1 MEDSH
6 GFIEMFIFDDS
17 DEADAWKNNRGRQA
31 ISVRSL
37 QRDAGILC
45 ILLRIL
51 SIIIGERCKTESA
64 YRYRNICPLW
74 SVKFH
79 GRGNRDGKCASYARR
94 RIDRDLRLM
103 RLHYPFRDGQTK
115 TAAPVVL
122 VPCIIHPIEPVK

>member
-45 ILLRIL
+45 VLLRIL
-51 SIIIGERCKTESA
+51 SIIYIGESA
-64 YRYRNICPLW
+64 RLNQPTGTGIYALAGLSNI
-74 SVKFH
+74 
-79 GRGNRDGKCASYARR
+79 
-94 RIDRDLRLM
+94 
-103 RLHYPFRDGQTK
+103 
-115 TAAPVVL
+115 TAAGIETVNVL
-122 VPCIIHPIEPVK
+122 PTPGVESTAIFD